1 MTASEDQPLAPSL
14 PEERLA
20 GLVELL
26 SDWYWEQ
33 DEEYRFTLMTGQGL
47 RAAHIDPQLLMGTR
61 RWDGGRTAVS
71 LDGSW
76 ERHRAMLD
84 ARQPFTDFVY
94 KTVRAKD
101 RAQYISTSGQPVFD
115 AEGRFRGYRGIGKDV
130 TQQVQ
135 LQMRRTIEH
144 AATRILA
151 SSEDVAGCIT
161 RIIQVICETLGWT
174 CGAYWRLDEARS
186 MLCCAESWA
195 IASFPLEEF
204 LQAGRHEVQV
214 DKTSTGLIRAAWATG
229 GPVWLRD
236 VVQEPTFRR
245 AAAAARAGLH
255 SAFAFPIRSGSKVIG
270 VMEMFSRDIHRPD
283 PDLLV
288 CVGYVGDQ
296 ISQFLQLVQARRQLR
311 QSEERYRSLTELSSD
326 WLWEQDADFRTTF
339 IDGAMKEKAGLDPE
353 ARMGKFRWDLPAL
366 NMTREDWA
374 RHRMQLERHEPF
386 HELELRLRDLDG
398 NQRWISVSG
407 RPVFDEDGRFCGY
420 RGIGKD
426 ISTRKMTEERIQYL
440 ATHDGLTGL
449 PNRALFNEILQLA
462 INTSCRYKRKFAVL
476 FIDLDRFKLIN
487 DTLGHD
493 AGDLLLKTMSARLT
507 ECLRTSDVV
516 ARLGGDEFVVLLQEV
531 DEERD
536 VAAVADK
543 ILSIV
548 MKPVVLHGQECR
560 VTTSIGICMFPAH
573 AQDEQSLMKNADVA
587 MYRAKDEGKNNYR
600 FYSEDIRSQ
609 SLERLAL
616 ESSLRHAVERQE
628 FFLLYQAKLDLKTG
642 MITGVEALLRWNH
655 PELGVVPPMQFIPL
669 AEETGL
675 IIPIGRWVMA
685 EACRQNVAWQKQGF
699 PSLCMAINLSGCQ
712 FADDSLPESIA
723 DALEQSGMDPTLL
736 ELELTESMVIQH
748 PDRASRLLAAIKS
761 MGVRLAIDDFGTG
774 YSSLAQL
781 KRFPIDTL
789 KVDRSFIRDIPGD
802 AEDKAITKAI
812 IAMGKTLSLTV
823 VAEGVETEEQV
834 EFLRSHACDEIQGFH
849 FSKPVAPE
857 SFAEFWRRHRQTNK
871 AA

>member
-1 MTASEDQPLAPSL
+1 MTASEDQSLAPSL
-14 PEERLA
+14 AEEKLA

-33 DEEYRFTLMTGQGL
+33 DEEFRFTVMTGKGL
-47 RAAHIDPQLLMGTR
+47 QNAHIDPRLLMGTR
-61 RWDGGRTAVS
+61 RWDGNRTAVS

-76 ERHRAMLD
+76 ERHRAMLE
-84 ARQPFTDFVY
+84 AHQPFTNFIY
-94 KTVRAKD
+94 KTIRAKD
-101 RAQYISTSGQPVFD
+101 RAQYLSTSGEPIFD
-115 AEGRFRGYRGIGKDV
+115 AGGRFRGYRGIGKDV

-135 LQMRRTIEH
+135 LEMRRTIEH
-144 AATRILA
+144 AVTRILA
-151 SSEDVAGCIT
+151 SSEDVAGCMS

-174 CGAYWRLDEARS
+174 CGAHWRVDEARD
-186 MLCCAESWA
+186 MLCCAESWSV
-195 IASFPLEEF
+195 ASFPIEEF
-204 LQAGRHEVQV
+204 LQAGRHEVRV
-214 DKTSTGLIRAAWATG
+214 DKTPAGLIRAAWATG
-229 GPVWLRD
+229 EPVWLRD

-245 AAAAARAGLH
+245 AATAAKAGLH
-255 SAFAFPIRSGSKVIG
+255 SAFAFPIRRGTKVIG

-366 NMTREDWA
+366 NMTQEDWA
-374 RHRMQLERHEPF
+374 RHRMQLEQHEPF
-386 HELELRLRDLDG
+386 HELELQLRDLDG
-398 NQRWISVSG
+398 NERWISISG
-407 RPVFDEDGRFCGY
+407 RPVFDAQGRFCGY

-426 ISTRKMTEERIQYL
+426 ISARKVTEERIQYL

-449 PNRALFNEILQLA
+449 PNRALFNKILQLA
-462 INTSCRYKRKFAVL
+462 INTSRRYKRKFAVL

-493 AGDLLLKTMSARLT
+493 AGDLLLTTMSTRLT

-543 ILSIV
+543 ILSVV

-560 VTTSIGICMFPAH
+560 VTTSIGICMFPSH

-655 PELGVVPPMQFIPL
+655 PELGIVPPLQFIPL

-699 PSLCMAINLSGCQ
+699 PPLCMAINLSGCQ
-712 FADDSLPESIA
+712 FADDSLPDSIA
-723 DALEQSGMDPTLL
+723 DALAQSGMDPTLL

-748 PDRASRLLAAIKS
+748 PDRASRLLATIKS

-849 FSKPVAPE
+849 FSKPIAPE
-857 SFAEFWRRHRQTNK
+857 SFAEFWRQHRQSR
-871 AA
+871 